1 MPQDL
6 FRMYLVVTDQLQQ
19 WEELPKVYSLKEEGG
34 ILNKYK
40 VVDYAHGIAPGV
52 FVIVTTSLPQV
63 HHEMR
68 FLKMGDGPNYVALY
82 RPYPT

>member
-1 MPQDL
+1 MPQIYSD
-6 FRMYLVVTDQLQQ
+6 VPGGHGPTTTV
-19 WEELPKVYSLKEEGG
+19 EELPKVYSLKEEGG

-68 FLKMGDGPNYVALY
+68 FLKMGDGPNYTLQAIS
-82 RPYPT
+82 PN